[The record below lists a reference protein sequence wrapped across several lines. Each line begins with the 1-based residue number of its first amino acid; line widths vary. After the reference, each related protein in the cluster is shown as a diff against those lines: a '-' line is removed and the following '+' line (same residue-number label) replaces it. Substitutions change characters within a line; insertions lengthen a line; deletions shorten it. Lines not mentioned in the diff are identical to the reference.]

1 MNNPSLN
8 KYKNSRFFLL
18 QGENGTGKT
27 SAAIE
32 RATFLQNQY
41 CLYQSDNILI
51 VTNNDKEQVLNRFNE
66 YKNSSSNLSLFSLL
80 DNGLEVM
87 GIEDLINN
95 FYKNH
100 IKKAQFYNNIIG
112 LKEEKIALLKEVVF
126 GLKAEFPKSK
136 ILNEGNLEFLLNEIE
151 YIKSNRIETL
161 EEYQNF
167 IRRGR
172 VKKLPKNSK
181 TREVIYSLL
190 QNYNNKLTENN
201 LQDSFDIEKL
211 SNSNDEKLD
220 KIKYSHIIIDNS
232 EILTKS
238 QLLFVKSLFKN
249 LPYSNFIIIVNTD
262 GETNELSYFK
272 SNKSIK
278 NRRVIS

>member
-100 IKKAQFYNNIIG
+100 IKKAQSYNNIIG

-136 ILNEGNLEFLLNEIE
+136 ILTEGNLEFLLNEIE
-151 YIKSNRIETL
+151 YIKSNRIE
-161 EEYQNF
+161 
-167 IRRGR
+167 
-172 VKKLPKNSK
+172 
-181 TREVIYSLL
+181 
-190 QNYNNKLTENN
+190 
-201 LQDSFDIEKL
+201 
-211 SNSNDEKLD
+211 
-220 KIKYSHIIIDNS
+220 IIS
-232 EILTKS
+232 C
-238 QLLFVKSLFKN
+238 
-249 LPYSNFIIIVNTD
+249 
-262 GETNELSYFK
+262 
-272 SNKSIK
+272 
-278 NRRVIS
+278 